1 MAIVVTEKSTT
12 PKITKS
18 QKFDILV
25 DILNGKV
32 VPTEQQKNML
42 TEFIDHEKEL
52 LVKKKSSG
60 TLSDKQ
66 KESMR
71 LSAEVFAIVDA
82 ATAPMTIDDIKAQ
95 NAEFE
100 GRNPQFMT
108 ALLTPLLKADTV
120 ERIVIKKK
128 AHYAIKGRF
137 TTSIEGD

>member
-12 PKITKS
+12 PKMSKS
-18 QKFDILV
+18 QKYDILLGIV
-25 DILNGKV
+25 NGGT
-32 VPTEQQKNML
+32 PSDEQRAML
-42 TEFIDHEKEL
+42 VEFIDHEKEL

-108 ALLTPLLKADTV
+108 ALLTPLLKAETV

>member
-12 PKITKS
+12 PKMSKS
-18 QKFDILV
+18 QKYDILLGIV
-25 DILNGKV
+25 NGGT
-32 VPTEQQKNML
+32 PSDEQRAML
-42 TEFIDHEKEL
+42 VEFIGHEKEL

-108 ALLTPLLKADTV
+108 ALLTPLLKAETV

-137 TTSIEGD
+137 TTLIEGD